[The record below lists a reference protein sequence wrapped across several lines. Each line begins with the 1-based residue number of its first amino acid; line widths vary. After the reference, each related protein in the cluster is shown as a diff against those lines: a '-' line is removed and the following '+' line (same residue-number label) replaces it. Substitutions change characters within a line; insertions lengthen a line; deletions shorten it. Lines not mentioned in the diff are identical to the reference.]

1 MKWTKVGICFL
12 LSVGA
17 CTPKQN
23 PDDSAKAEP
32 LDLVISSKIGSDTG
46 EVIHTD
52 EVFEQI
58 ADIAEGQP
66 EKFIHHP
73 DSFYNTIPNSPR
85 TPYQRELYVYTLS
98 NMGYQLRDHA
108 DILHS
113 IKYYEKALQATKTY
127 ALTDVDIDNDIIM
140 PLANLYIRIDDNKKA
155 ISLLEQAIST
165 VKTAQNLSSFTNNLA
180 NAYIY
185 DNNPSKA
192 KSVILNGL
200 QSGTSLKPLL
210 YNTLTSIYWSEDKI
224 DSCKMYNQK
233 ALAEFEKMAL
243 TGDSIL
249 WYTNALSMTGR
260 LSSLEQPIKTSL
272 KLLEKTFPTHKLREK
287 AKLQLEL
294 ATIYYTRSESNK
306 ALSEY
311 KNVLSYFS
319 TTDKYQLDYTY
330 TQALGKIGDCY
341 ANLNELDSAIDYYQW
356 AIENDYRTQ
365 QLIVSKEN
373 QLKNN
378 IWHKNL
384 IESAIAICE
393 RKLEIQPNDSAI
405 QARMLWCIEL
415 GKARMLIT
423 EINRSEKWD
432 SQDLQLQQAIQII
445 RTSYQDLAQLE
456 DNSQRER
463 LEKRIK
469 NLLFEFQLS
478 ENYFEKISPPS
489 LRHEFMEK
497 LRNQDADYYSYFI
510 HQDSSI
516 TILGLL
522 NKKTIYKKLNDKNLI
537 TTIEEFKKSYFGN
550 TPNVY
555 NLSPA
560 NYKTAA
566 HNIAQYLLPD
576 IAHAKPNIFL
586 SLDGVFHGL
595 PFDALWDSD
604 FLIKSHNFSYL
615 NSFLLFD
622 ILPNNRVLST
632 PISILH
638 QSEYQDPLPSLHFV
652 KEEVKNIADKFQSQ
666 IIDPQRQH
674 DSVLS
679 EEFSS
684 LNVIHIAAHAILEA
698 DKDPYIYLKNQVSTN
713 QLSYYE
719 MNTPLVFLSACNTGT
734 GKPLP
739 SEGTESIHRVF
750 LSRGVPSVIST
761 YWFAND
767 EMMLFLT
774 ASFYEQLYNT
784 RFPMEALGEA
794 KRNFLITASD
804 KQANPWYWANIN
816 YAGVNNEIGLKKSS
830 NLFFYSSIIAIS
842 LIMLLFLGCIRS
854 KS

>member
-1 MKWTKVGICFL
+1 MKLIRIGICFL
-12 LSVGA
+12 LLVGA
-17 CTPKQN
+17 CSPKQKPN
-23 PDDSAKAEP
+23 DSAKADSLNP
-32 LDLVISSKIGSDTG
+32 AISSKVGPNAG
-46 EVIHTD
+46 KVICTD

-73 DSFYNTIPNSPR
+73 DSFYNIIPNSPK
-85 TPYQRELYVYTLS
+85 TLYQQELYVYILS
-98 NMGYQLRDHA
+98 NMGYQLREHA
-108 DILHS
+108 DILQS

-127 ALTDVDIDNDIIM
+127 ALTDVDIDNDIVM

-165 VKTAQNLSSFTNNLA
+165 VKTAQNFSSFTNNLA

-185 DNNPSKA
+185 DNNPSQA
-192 KSVILNGL
+192 KSIILNAL
-200 QSGTSLKPLL
+200 QSSASLKPLL
-210 YNTLTSIYWSEDKI
+210 YNTLTSIYWSEGKI
-224 DSCKMYNQK
+224 DSCKIYNQK
-233 ALAEFEKMAL
+233 ALAEFKKTTL

-249 WYTNALSMTGR
+249 WYTNALSMFGR
-260 LSSLEQPIKTSL
+260 LSSSKIPLETSL
-272 KLLEKTFPTHKLREK
+272 KLLEKTFPTRKLREK

-330 TQALGKIGDCY
+330 TQALSKIGDCY
-341 ANLNELDSAIDYYQW
+341 ANLNELDSAITYYQW

-384 IESAIAICE
+384 IENAIAICE
-393 RKLEIQPNDSAI
+393 RKLEIQPNDSTI
-405 QARMLWCIEL
+405 HTTMLWCIEL

-432 SQDLQLQQAIQII
+432 SQDQQLQQAIQII
-445 RTSYQDLAQLE
+445 RTSYQGLTELD

-469 NLLFEFQLS
+469 SLLLEFQLS
-478 ENYFEKISPPS
+478 ENYFEKISAP
-489 LRHEFMEK
+489 LVQHEFMEQ
-497 LRNQDADYYSYFI
+497 LRGQGADYYSYFI
-510 HQDSSI
+510 HKDSCV

-522 NKKTIYKKLNDKNLI
+522 NKKITYKKLSDKNVI
-537 TTIEEFKKSYFGN
+537 TTIAEFKRSYFGD
-550 TPNVY
+550 TPNAY

-560 NYKTAA
+560 NYKTTA
-566 HNIAQYLLPD
+566 HNIAEYLLPG

-586 SLDGVFHGL
+586 SLDGIFHGL

-604 FLIKSHNFSYL
+604 FLIKKHNFSYL

-622 ILPNNRVLST
+622 ILPNNMVLST

-638 QSEYQDPLPSLHFV
+638 RSEYQAPLPSLHFV
-652 KEEVKNIADKFQSQ
+652 KEEVKNIADKFLSQTINLQS
-666 IIDPQRQH
+666 QH

-684 LNVIHIAAHAILEA
+684 QNVIHIAAHAILEE
-698 DKDPYIYLKNQVSTN
+698 DKDPYIYLKNKVSTN

-767 EMMLFLT
+767 EMMLSLT
-774 ASFYEQLYNT
+774 ASFYEQLYNIG
-784 RFPMEALGEA
+784 FPMEALGQA
-794 KRNFLITASD
+794 KRNFLATASD

-830 NLFFYSSIIAIS
+830 NLLLYSSIIVAF
-842 LIMLLFLGCIRS
+842 LIMLPLFWRIRS

>member
-1 MKWTKVGICFL
+1 MKLIRIGICFL
-12 LSVGA
+12 LLVGA

-23 PDDSAKAEP
+23 PHDSAKAESLNP
-32 LDLVISSKIGSDTG
+32 LISSKNDAD
-46 EVIHTD
+46 TD
-52 EVFEQI
+52 EVFEQL
-58 ADIAEGQP
+58 ADIVEEHP

-73 DSFYNTIPNSPR
+73 DSFYNNIPNNPKTS
-85 TPYQRELYVYTLS
+85 YQQELYVYVLS
-98 NMGYQLRDHA
+98 NMGYQLREHA
-108 DILHS
+108 DILQS
-113 IKYYEKALQATKTY
+113 IRYYEKALQATKIYT
-127 ALTDVDIDNDIIM
+127 LTDVDIDNDIIM

-165 VKTAQNLSSFTNNLA
+165 VKTAKKLSSFINNLA
-180 NAYIY
+180 NAYVY
-185 DNNPSKA
+185 DNNPKKA
-192 KSVILNGL
+192 KSVILNTL
-200 QSGTSLKPLL
+200 QSDVPLKPLL
-210 YNTLTSIYWSEDKI
+210 YNTLTSIYWSEDKL
-224 DSCKMYNQK
+224 DSCKLYNQK
-233 ALAEFEKMAL
+233 ALAEFEQMTL

-249 WYTNALSMTGR
+249 WYTNALSMAGR
-260 LSSLEQPIKTSL
+260 LSSSKQPIEASL
-272 KLLEKTFPTHKLREK
+272 ELLENTFPQHKFREK

-294 ATIYYTRSESNK
+294 ATIYYARNDSDR
-306 ALSEY
+306 ALSNY
-311 KNVLSYFS
+311 KNVLTYFS
-319 TTDKYQLDYTY
+319 DTNKYQLDYTY

-341 ANLNELDSAIDYYQW
+341 AKLNKIDSAIAYYQW

-384 IESAIAICE
+384 IESIMALCE
-393 RKLEIQPNDSAI
+393 VKLKKEPNN
-405 QARMLWCIEL
+405 QAVQETMLWCIEL

-432 SQDLQLQQAIQII
+432 SQNQQLQQAIRII
-445 RTSYQDLAQLE
+445 RTSYQDLGGLE
-456 DNSQRER
+456 DNNQRER

-469 NLLFEFQLS
+469 NLLLEFQLS
-478 ENYFEKISPPS
+478 ENYFEKISSPS
-489 LRHEFMEK
+489 LRYEFMEK
-497 LRNQDADYYSYFI
+497 LRKQGADYYSYFM
-510 HQDSSI
+510 HQDSSV

-522 NKKTIYKKLNDKNLI
+522 NKKTTYKKLHDKNFI
-537 TTIEEFKKSYFGN
+537 TTIEEFKKSYFGD
-550 TPNVY
+550 TPNAY
-555 NLSPA
+555 NLSPS
-560 NYKTAA
+560 NYQTAA
-566 HNIAQYLLPD
+566 RKIAQYLLPD
-576 IAHAKPNIFL
+576 IARAKANIFL

-604 FLIKSHNFSYL
+604 FLLKKHNFSYL

-622 ILPNNRVLST
+622 ILPNNKVLST

-638 QSEYQDPLPSLHFV
+638 RSEYQEPLPSLHFV
-652 KEEVKNIADKFQSQ
+652 KEEVKNIADKFLSR
-666 IIDPQRQH
+666 IINPERQH

-684 LNVIHIAAHAILEA
+684 LNVIHIAAHAILEG
-698 DKDPYIYLKNQVSTN
+698 DKDPYIYLKNRVSTN

-767 EMMLFLT
+767 EMMLSLT
-774 ASFYEQLYNT
+774 ASFYEQLYHIG
-784 RFPMEALGEA
+784 FPMEALGEA
-794 KRNFLITASD
+794 KRFFLATASD

-830 NLFFYSSIIAIS
+830 NLFLYSSILAIS
-842 LIMLLFLGCIRS
+842 LIILLFFWRIRS
-854 KS
+854 KF